1 VKFRIP
7 GGRKLGLFAGLLA
20 TLGVVAV
27 ALVSFAL
34 ATTFNPGGVYAPLG
48 GNTLNQQL
56 PISNTS
62 LTPDCSESANPPEIG
77 FDPASGGVLWHFIL
91 TSPAQTS
98 GLLRADFDTAG
109 LTVPDVPDTPHQ
121 SGTLHWFVITPS
133 ADTLLN
139 ASSNVLGGNLNLSHV
154 CYQQKTQPTVR
165 TTLHAPDHAA
175 IANGSALDL
184 GSTVHDS
191 ATVSGGGATPTGTVT
206 FTFYSAADCGG
217 EGVGAG
223 TVPLDNGVADPSD
236 AKGPLGPGS
245 YGFKASYSGDPN
257 YLTGASDCEPFSV
270 KKGQLSATT
279 KLHDPNDAVI
289 PNGTELDL
297 GSVVHDTAKI
307 TGQVAGFDPDNA
319 VTFAFYSAADC
330 GGDPVAKDNIGAD
343 AGSGDPRSAATSAL
357 TPGSYGFKASIAGDN
372 NYEGSTS
379 DCEPFSVKKG
389 QLSATTKLHDPND
402 AVIPNGTELDLGSVV
417 HDTAKITGQVAG
429 FDPDNAVTFAFY
441 SAADCGG
448 DPVAKDNIGADAG
461 SGDPRSAATSALT
474 PGSYGF
480 KASIAGDNNYE
491 GSTSDCEPFSVK
503 KANLGLRTDIHN
515 AAHQVVTFV
524 TVNSVV
530 HDTAT
535 LSNVVTGFN
544 PNLADITF
552 KFWTNGTCAGDV
564 YSSPAQGTPESALV
578 ARTVDSAQLASGAY
592 SYKAHYAGD
601 TNYNEADFA
610 CEPLSVRT
618 FGKTMGFWGN
628 PNGQA
633 RIIAAGGY
641 AANAVNIG
649 RGSNIDT
656 QTESLKVLPNQ
667 LNACGKGMPQIFSV
681 GGSTNTLDCLFNTG
695 INKGSL
701 NTLAAQTLA
710 LGYNLKPALL
720 PGFAGQTLGAL
731 PCTGVNGLTP
741 TSTAGDA
748 FTTAVGLINGSYL
761 GATTQ
766 SQIGLMNTLL
776 ACINAEAT

>member
-7 GGRKLGLFAGLLA
+7 GGRKLGLFAGLLSA
-20 TLGVVAV
+20 LGLVAV

-34 ATTFNPGGVYAPLG
+34 ATTFNPVGVYAPLG
-48 GNTLNQQL
+48 GNTLNQAL

-77 FDPASGGVLWHFIL
+77 FDPVSGGVLWHFIL
-91 TSPAQTS
+91 TTPAQTS

-109 LTVPDVPDTPHQ
+109 LTVPDVPDTPHA

-165 TTLHAPDHAA
+165 TTLHAPDHST

-184 GSTVHDS
+184 GSSLHDS

-206 FTFYSAADCGG
+206 FTFYSVADCGG
-217 EGVGAG
+217 VGVGAG
-223 TVPLDNGVADPSD
+223 TVSLDANGVADPSD

-257 YLTGASDCEPFSV
+257 YLTGVSDCEPFSV
-270 KKGQLSATT
+270 KKAQLSATT
-279 KLHDPNDAVI
+279 KLHDPNDVVI
-289 PNGTELDL
+289 PNGTVLDL

-307 TGQVAGFDPDNA
+307 TGQVAGFVPDNA

-330 GGDPVAKDNIGAD
+330 GGSAVAKANIGAD
-343 AGSGDPRSAATSAL
+343 AGSGDPRSEATSAL

-372 NYEGSTS
+372 NY
-379 DCEPFSVKKG
+379 D
-389 QLSATTKLHDPND
+389 
-402 AVIPNGTELDLGSVV
+402 
-417 HDTAKITGQVAG
+417 
-429 FDPDNAVTFAFY
+429 
-441 SAADCGG
+441 
-448 DPVAKDNIGADAG
+448 
-461 SGDPRSAATSALT
+461 
-474 PGSYGF
+474 
-480 KASIAGDNNYE
+480 

-503 KANLGLRTDIHN
+503 KASLGLRTDIHN

-564 YSSPAQGTPESALV
+564 YSSPGQDTQESALV

-628 PNGQA
+628 NNGQLRICRSVTPASCPNG
-633 RIIAAGGY
+633 Y
-641 AANAVNIG
+641 LANAVNIG
-649 RGSNIDT
+649 RGANIDT
-656 QTESLKVLPNQ
+656 QTESLKILPNT
-667 LNACGKGMPQIFSV
+667 LNACGKGTPQIFSV

-695 INKGSL
+695 INKNSL

-741 TSTAGDA
+741 TSTVGDA

-776 ACINAEAT
+776 GCINAEAT